1 MARILYLVHRFPYP
15 PNKGDKV
22 RSFHLLKHLSAKH
35 EVYLGTFVDDPDDEQ
50 HVPFVRAMVAELLA
64 VPLRSGFAKVR
75 SLIGLLKGQA
85 MSLPYFGDR
94 RMRLWVEKTCAERG
108 VDAVVVFSSPMAQY
122 TTLDPSAHPAAVR
135 GTRLVD
141 FVDVD
146 SEKWAQYARQH
157 RWPMSWIYAREAR
170 LLLKYEREIARAADQ
185 SFFVSDREV
194 ELFRRRAP
202 ECRDRIAAIGNG
214 VDTEY
219 FSPDPQRP
227 NPFGADELP
236 IVFSGTMDH
245 WPNIDAV
252 CWFAADVLKVL
263 KVSYPKVKFFVVG
276 RNPSAAVRSLASDN
290 VVVVGAVADVRPYLQ
305 HAAVVVAP
313 MRLARGV
320 QNKIL
325 EGMAMSR
332 PVVAAMECVSAVQ
345 AQPREGLI
353 PASTSAEYVAAVKS
367 LLANPT
373 VAGDIGRQGRACV
386 VRAYN
391 WSARLSALDRYL
403 PRPESVARSGVVEGM
418 K

>member
-22 RSFHLLKHLSAKH
+22 RSFQLLKHLCAKH

-50 HVPFVRAMVAELLA
+50 HLPFLRAMVADLLA
-64 VPLRSGFAKVR
+64 LPLRPAFAKVR
-75 SLIGLLKGQA
+75 SLIGFLKGQA
-85 MSLPYFGDR
+85 LSLPYFGNR
-94 RMRLWVEKTCAERG
+94 KMRLWVDKTCAERG

-122 TTLDPSAHPAAVR
+122 TTLDPSARPAAVQ
-135 GTRLVD
+135 GPRLVD

-146 SEKWAQYARQH
+146 SDKWAQYARQH

-170 LLLKYEREIARAADQ
+170 LLLKYERQIARAADR
-185 SFFVSDREV
+185 SFFVSDKEV
-194 ELFRRRAP
+194 ELFSRLAP
-202 ECRDRIAAIGNG
+202 ECRGQLESIDNG
-214 VDTEY
+214 VDADY

-227 NPFGADELP
+227 NPYGAADLP

-252 CWFAADVLKVL
+252 CWFAAEVLREL
-263 KVSYPKVKFFVVG
+263 QASFPKVKFFVVG
-276 RNPSAAVRSLASDN
+276 RNPSVAVRSLASAG
-290 VVVVGAVADVRPYLQ
+290 VIVTGTVPDVRPYLQ

-325 EGMAMSR
+325 EGMAMAR
-332 PVVAAMECVSAVQ
+332 PVVAASACVAAVQ

-353 PASTSAEYVAAVKS
+353 PAGTATDYVAALKE
-367 LLANPT
+367 LLGKPA
-373 VAGDIGRQGRACV
+373 VADDIGRRGRARV
-386 VRAYN
+386 LQTYN
-391 WSARLSALDRYL
+391 WSARLAALDRYL
-403 PRPESVARSGVVEGM
+403 PRTEAQTRSGLEEGVQ
-418 K
+418 